1 MELKDLLVSEF
12 EALGQIRFSNSF
24 GWICVYTGNNLFAG
38 YKVVDNNILL
48 LWLILSPDG
57 FKESLE
63 NGFLKFDFGKTWA
76 ETEIDGTD
84 DLPRIIP
91 FIKEA
96 YEFSKVRKRIKK
108 LT

>member
-1 MELKDLLVSEF
+1 MELEELLIEQL

-24 GWICVYTGNNLFAG
+24 GWICTYTGSNLFAG
-38 YKVVDNNILL
+38 YKIVDNNILL
-48 LWLILSPDG
+48 LWLILSPEGYKTSLDEG
-57 FKESLE
+57 FV
-63 NGFLKFDFGKTWA
+63 KFGFGKTWA
-76 ETEIDGTD
+76 ETEIDGAD

-96 YEFSKVRKRIKK
+96 FDYSKVRREIKR